1 MVQTTQEIADQLQA
15 LALKR
20 QELDERKKKLEDQ
33 MADARID
40 IIEINMRLRDIV
52 ADQNY
57 LMNALVAS
65 MQPAAATSASLL
77 PPLVHLR

>member
-1 MVQTTQEIADQLQA
+1 MPQTTQEIADQLQA

-20 QELDERKKKLEDQ
+20 QELDERKQQLEDQ

-40 IIEINMRLRDIV
+40 IIEINMRLRDIA
-52 ADQNY
+52 ADQTF

-65 MQPAAATSASLL
+65 MQPPAATSASLL